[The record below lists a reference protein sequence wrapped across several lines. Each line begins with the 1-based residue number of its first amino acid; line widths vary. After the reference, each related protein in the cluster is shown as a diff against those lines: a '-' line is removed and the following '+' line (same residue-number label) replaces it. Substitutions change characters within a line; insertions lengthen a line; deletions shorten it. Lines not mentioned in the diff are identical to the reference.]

1 MDLGRTPPT
10 QGLTQE
16 NPQLQTYSEPLIQP
30 GEVYAE
36 GGDFQ
41 LLSSLVQGRK
51 RAGFWGWVPFPVGM
65 TQGRVA
71 PSTHGAGE

>member
-1 MDLGRTPPT
+1 MDLDRTPPT

-16 NPQLQTYSEPLIQP
+16 NPQLQPCSEPLKQP
-30 GEVYAE
+30 GEVHA
-36 GGDFQ
+36 GGGGFQ
-41 LLSSLVQGRK
+41 HWSLLVQGRK

-65 TQGRVA
+65 TWGRVA